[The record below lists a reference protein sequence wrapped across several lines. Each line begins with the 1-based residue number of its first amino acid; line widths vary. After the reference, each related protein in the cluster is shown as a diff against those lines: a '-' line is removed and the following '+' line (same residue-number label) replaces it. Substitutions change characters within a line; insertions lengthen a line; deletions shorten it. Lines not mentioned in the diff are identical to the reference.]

1 MDFINES
8 YENIKCRVT
17 ALEKTKEVNSASIK
31 DVEKKINDIKSR
43 ARPSTVE
50 LRSIPKANNETNE
63 DLISTVTKIGKA
75 VNLDISACN
84 LRDIY
89 CLPPVPGQPS
99 TSRPVIADF
108 NSVPLRNN
116 LLTSVRKYNKD
127 HRVDDKINTQVIGLA
142 GPRRPIYVDEY
153 LAPELK
159 QLFYR
164 SRQIAKQLNYSCWHA
179 NGKIL
184 LRKTQ
189 EEKPMEIKSD
199 ACLQKLK
206 EKQ

>member
-75 VNLDISACN
+75 VNFDISACN

-89 CLPPVPGQPS
+89 RLPPAPGQPS

-108 NSVPLRNN
+108 NSVPPRNN

-127 HRVDDKINTQVIGLA
+127 RRVDDKINSQVIGLA
-142 GPRRPIYVDEY
+142 GPRRLIYVDEY

-164 SRQIAKQLNYSCWHA
+164 SRQIAK
-179 NGKIL
+179 
-184 LRKTQ
+184 
-189 EEKPMEIKSD
+189 
-199 ACLQKLK
+199 
-206 EKQ
+206 